1 MFDGG
6 SGQTMRVQGG
16 QLDIQ
21 TWHYPGLKYDFASNA
36 SFPISFGEFSHL
48 NCCKRSRCLDM
59 HGCGLAK
66 CEKLRDQTI
75 IVSC

>member
-36 SFPISFGEFSHL
+36 SFPISFGEFAHL
-48 NCCKRSRCLDM
+48 NCCKRSCCLDVR
-59 HGCGLAK
+59 GCGLAN
-66 CEKLRDQTI
+66 CESFATRQ
-75 IVSC
+75 SS